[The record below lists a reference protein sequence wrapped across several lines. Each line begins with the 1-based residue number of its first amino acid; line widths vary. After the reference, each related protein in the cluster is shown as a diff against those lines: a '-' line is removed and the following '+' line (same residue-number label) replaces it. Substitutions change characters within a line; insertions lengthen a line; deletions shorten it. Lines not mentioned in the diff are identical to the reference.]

1 MFPNELNTSKSFLFL
16 NFGLENLDTLISY
29 VDRLREKNIVCEL
42 YPSDVKIK
50 KQMDYANQK
59 GIDYV
64 IIIGQEELRSN
75 NFKLKD
81 MKSGDEST
89 ININNLLSEIENLN

>member
-1 MFPNELNTSKSFLFL
+1 MLKSK
-16 NFGLENLDTLISY
+16 NKWTMLIK
-29 VDRLREKNIVCEL
+29 R
-42 YPSDVKIK
+42 
-50 KQMDYANQK
+50 